1 MKSLPRKPS
10 QNSLPK
16 VHKNLIVAIINCV
29 EGTLRDGRYAEGV
42 INYVLKSNPKWG
54 ARDRSFI
61 AGAAYDIIRNLRLY
75 ACAVSVENNA
85 PFVSGYPLISSEDIN
100 KTVYSRLFLNGF
112 IDKDTLEDLKLN
124 PDEVSQRFEA
134 GKKIRKIRESVPDWL
149 DELGT
154 KELGARWSAE
164 LAALNQQ
171 AKVVLRINRLK
182 ISREGVVKKLN
193 ELGIFTETLPG
204 YPDAL
209 ILKERKNISNLQEYK
224 NGYFEIQDASS
235 QLVAPFTG
243 VKSGMRVIDACA
255 GAGGKSLHLAALM
268 GNKGRII
275 SLDIEAKK
283 LDELKKRSKRNG
295 AEIIERRLIDSRKV
309 IKRLKESADLV
320 LLDAPCSGLGVLR
333 RNMDAKWRLQPE
345 RIEELKKLQWEI
357 LSDYSSM
364 VKPGGKLVYVTCSI
378 LPSENGQQT
387 ERFLQEY
394 GYNFRLE
401 EEQNISPADSGF
413 DGFYLARFIRKA

>member
-16 VHKNLIVAIINCV
+16 VHKNLITAIINCV

-61 AGAAYDIIRNLRLY
+61 AGAAYDTIRNLRLY
-75 ACAVSVENNA
+75 AYAVSVENSA

-164 LAALNQQ
+164 LAALNQK

-378 LPSENGQQT
+378 LPSENGRQT
-387 ERFLQEY
+387 ERFLKEY

-413 DGFYLARFIRKA
+413 DGFYLARFMRNS

>member
-1 MKSLPRKPS
+1 M
-10 QNSLPK
+10 PK
-16 VHKNLIVAIINCV
+16 VHKNLITAIINCV

-61 AGAAYDIIRNLRLY
+61 AGAAYDTIRNLRLY
-75 ACAVSVENNA
+75 AYAVSVENSA

-164 LAALNQQ
+164 LAALNQK

-378 LPSENGQQT
+378 LPSENGRQT
-387 ERFLQEY
+387 ERFLKEY

-413 DGFYLARFIRKA
+413 DGFYLARFMRNS